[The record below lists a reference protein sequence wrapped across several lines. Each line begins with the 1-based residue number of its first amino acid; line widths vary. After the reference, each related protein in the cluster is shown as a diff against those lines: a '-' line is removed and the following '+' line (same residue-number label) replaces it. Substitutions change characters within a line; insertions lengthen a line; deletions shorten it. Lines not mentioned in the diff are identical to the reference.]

1 MNIDHKPVFCRRY
14 IPLLFL
20 FIFSV
25 CFLISDSKKTSA
37 QDKKDAEEITQIK
50 EGHEIIIIDNKGY
63 RTDRKGPSRFE
74 HVKHAR
80 DYKISC
86 WECHHDYNEDKT
98 NIWSP
103 WGEIK
108 RCSDCHD
115 PLEKLE
121 NRPRLQAAYH
131 KNCKACHREKR
142 IFKDDNL
149 AYRKCTTCH
158 NITPQ

>member
-1 MNIDHKPVFCRRY
+1 MSVDHKPVFYRKF
-14 IPLLFL
+14 ISIVSL

-25 CFLISDSKKTSA
+25 CLSILYSNNISA
-37 QDKKDAEEITQIK
+37 QGEGEAREIAHIK
-50 EGHEIIIIDNKGY
+50 ENHETIIIDNKGY
-63 RTDRKGPSRFE
+63 RIDRKGPSRFE

-86 WECHHDYNEDKT
+86 WECHHDYTEDKK

-103 WGEIK
+103 WGEMK
-108 RCSDCHD
+108 KCADCHD
-115 PLEKLE
+115 PIEKRE

-131 KNCKACHREKR
+131 KNCKGCHSEKR

-158 NITPQ
+158 NIK